1 MRFIIVAQLIIRM
14 KKIVSFVN
22 VREISSQYFQK
33 YVIGFYLLL
42 FCFYLYSQLY
52 KSVEL
57 YVLVTRGRHTY
68 AIRIKCIY
76 TTYMRTYIFE
86 FQYVSS
92 LRISFNRYLII
103 LLLYKF
109 FKRVLFLPNILVL
122 LSLINPS
129 HVYVMHAYTRVC
141 MYARV
146 YYKCIHI
153 YNHVILIKI

>member
-1 MRFIIVAQLIIRM
+1 MRFIIAAQLMIRM

-22 VREISSQYFQK
+22 VREISSQLFRNMWLDSTPF
-33 YVIGFYLLL
+33 VLLL
-42 FCFYLYSQLY
+42 PYSTHSCTNLSGIRSRLAWTSSVIRYTY
-52 KSVEL
+52 K
-57 YVLVTRGRHTY
+57 
-68 AIRIKCIY
+68 
-76 TTYMRTYIFE
+76 MYIHNICAH
-86 FQYVSS
+86 SICTS

-103 LLLYKF
+103 LPLYKF
-109 FKRVLFLPNILVL
+109 FKRVLFLPNIVL

-153 YNHVILIKI
+153 YTITWY